1 MKKILLTLVA
11 SSLFLIGCRDENLLD
26 KAPQGTV
33 SEEQLNNLVAQY
45 PEKALVVT
53 QGFEAGNNKY
63 LIQFSTN
70 GAGAHDDFGYMSV
83 LLGMEHMTND
93 FLPVSSHWFSTY
105 YNYLARNV
113 DNSRTL
119 MVWRFYYKTIYNM
132 NNVLKN
138 IPAGTTDPTVLAI
151 KGRALAIR
159 ANSYLDLLRLY
170 GVGSQG
176 IPYYS
181 ESVNENAR
189 VATATVMGYI
199 EKDLNDAYTALQSY
213 TRPNKQV
220 VNKNVVAG
228 FLARFYMTK
237 GDYAKAAQFA
247 NAARQ
252 GYVPMNAAQL
262 TDGFDDISNPE
273 WMWGADIDG
282 STTTVYASFFSHVGN
297 RNPGY
302 AGLLRVYKSI
312 DSRLFAQISS
322 TDLRKEWFAD
332 TGNSFGMPRF
342 ANLKFYDDTFFLGD
356 YVFMRAA
363 EMYFIEA
370 EALAR
375 AGNETQAKQVLFD
388 IMSRR
393 DPSYVLSTRSGSAL
407 LDEITVN
414 KRIELWGEGQ
424 NFFDM
429 KRWNV
434 ALTRNYT
441 GSNHAS
447 HGFLNIPAGDGKFNF
462 QIPQAELDANKK
474 VSNP

>member
-1 MKKILLTLVA
+1 
-11 SSLFLIGCRDENLLD
+11 
-26 KAPQGTV
+26 
-33 SEEQLNNLVAQY
+33 
-45 PEKALVVT
+45 
-53 QGFEAGNNKY
+53 
-63 LIQFSTN
+63 
-70 GAGAHDDFGYMSV
+70 
-83 LLGMEHMTND
+83 
-93 FLPVSSHWFSTY
+93 
-105 YNYLARNV
+105 
-113 DNSRTL
+113 
-119 MVWRFYYKTIYNM
+119 
-132 NNVLKN
+132 
-138 IPAGTTDPTVLAI
+138 
-151 KGRALAIR
+151 
-159 ANSYLDLLRLY
+159 
-170 GVGSQG
+170 
-176 IPYYS
+176 
-181 ESVNENAR
+181 
-189 VATATVMGYI
+189 
-199 EKDLNDAYTALQSY
+199 
-213 TRPNKQV
+213 
-220 VNKNVVAG
+220 
-228 FLARFYMTK
+228 
-237 GDYAKAAQFA
+237 
-247 NAARQ
+247 
-252 GYVPMNAAQL
+252 
-262 TDGFDDISNPE
+262 
-273 WMWGADIDG
+273 MWGADIDG

-322 TDLRKEWFAD
+322 TDLRKGWFAD

-375 AGNETQAKQVLFD
+375 AGNETQARQVLFD

-447 HGFLNIPAGDGKFNF
+447 HGFLNIPAGDGRFNF
-462 QIPQAELDANKK
+462 QIPQAELDANKE